1 MERNANFIFVG
12 VIALFGLISL
22 GIFAFW
28 LGKYGSNEDQFQ
40 SYRTYVSES
49 VAGLKASSPVRLKGI
64 DVGFVEEG
72 RIDGENP
79 ERILIDFKVE
89 KNTPIKSD
97 SVIVLNSQ
105 GIAGI
110 GYLEIKGGTNGS
122 PFLSAVDKSERPVLT
137 SHPSMIS
144 VVTNKAELIL
154 THIDKTVLKID
165 QLVSERNIQNTTT
178 SLENLSL
185 ISTELK
191 NNRHDITSLVK
202 GAISLEENTNQT
214 LKEFSS
220 LAHKSDSVLE
230 ETKTLAQESTSF
242 VREIKQSDPM
252 GKLNATLENSNQAI
266 EEGKNLI
273 REGTILIKS
282 LQESP
287 SDLLFKSKPS
297 KAVPSEEVE

>member
-49 VAGLKASSPVRLKGI
+49 VAGLKGSSPVRLKGI
-64 DVGFVEEG
+64 DVGFVEEV

-89 KNTPIKSD
+89 KNTPIKTD

-122 PFLSAVDKSERPVLT
+122 PFLSAVDKSERPVLI
-137 SHPSMIS
+137 SKPSMIS
-144 VVTNKAELIL
+144 VMTDKAELIL
-154 THIDKTVLKID
+154 SHIDKTVLKID

-191 NNRHDITSLVK
+191 NNRQDMTTLLK
-202 GAISLEENTNQT
+202 GAIEVESNTNQT
-214 LKEFSS
+214 IKAFSS
-220 LAHKSDSVLE
+220 LAQKSDSVLE

-252 GKLNATLENSNQAI
+252 GKLNVTLENSNQAI
-266 EEGKNLI
+266 EEGKNMI

-287 SDLLFKSKPS
+287 SDLLFKSKSSVSIP
-297 KAVPSEEVE
+297 ENER

>member
-1 MERNANFIFVG
+1 MMERNANFIFVG
-12 VIALFGLISL
+12 LIALFGLISL
-22 GIFAFW
+22 AIFAFW
-28 LGKYGSNEDQFQ
+28 LGKYGSNEEKFQ

-64 DVGFVEEG
+64 DVGFVEEV

-79 ERILIDFKVE
+79 ERIQIDFKVE
-89 KNTPIKSD
+89 KNTPVKTD

-122 PFLSAVDKSERPVLT
+122 EFLSAVDKSERPVLI
-137 SHPSMIS
+137 SQPSMIS
-144 VVTNKAELIL
+144 VVTDKAELIL
-154 THIDKTVLKID
+154 SHIDKTVLKID
-165 QLVSERNIQNTTT
+165 RLVSERNIQNTTT

-191 NNRHDITSLVK
+191 NNRQDMTALVK
-202 GAISLEENTNQT
+202 GAIEVETNTNQT
-214 LKEFSS
+214 IKEFSS
-220 LAHKSDSVLE
+220 LAQKSDTVLE
-230 ETKTLAQESTSF
+230 ETKTLAQEGTSLI
-242 VREIKQSDPM
+242 RDIKKANPV
-252 GKLNATLENSNQAI
+252 GKLNATIENSNQAI
-266 EEGKNLI
+266 EEGKSLI

-297 KAVPSEEVE
+297 QSDADE

>member
-12 VIALFGLISL
+12 LIALFGLISL
-22 GIFAFW
+22 AIFAFW
-28 LGKYGSNEDQFQ
+28 LGKYGSNEEKFQ

-64 DVGFVEEG
+64 DVGFVEVV

-79 ERILIDFKVE
+79 ERIQIDFKVE
-89 KNTPIKSD
+89 KNTPIKTD

-110 GYLEIKGGTNGS
+110 GYLEIKGGTNRS
-122 PFLSAVDKSERPVLT
+122 PFLSAVDKSERPVLV
-137 SHPSMIS
+137 SQPSMIS
-144 VVTNKAELIL
+144 VVTDKAELIL
-154 THIDKTVLKID
+154 SHIDKTVLKID
-165 QLVSERNIQNTTT
+165 RLVSERNIQNTTT

-191 NNRHDITSLVK
+191 NNRQDITALVK
-202 GAISLEENTNQT
+202 GAIEVEANTNQT
-214 LKEFSS
+214 IKEFSS
-220 LAHKSDSVLE
+220 LAQKSDTVLE
-230 ETKTLAQESTSF
+230 ETKTLAQEGTSLI
-242 VREIKQSDPM
+242 REIKKDDPV

-297 KAVPSEEVE
+297 QSGEEE